1 VLRPVRVP
9 AQAIVELV
17 MLPATEVAARMA
29 GERGLLGA
37 RRG

>member
-1 VLRPVRVP
+1 
-9 AQAIVELV
+9 V